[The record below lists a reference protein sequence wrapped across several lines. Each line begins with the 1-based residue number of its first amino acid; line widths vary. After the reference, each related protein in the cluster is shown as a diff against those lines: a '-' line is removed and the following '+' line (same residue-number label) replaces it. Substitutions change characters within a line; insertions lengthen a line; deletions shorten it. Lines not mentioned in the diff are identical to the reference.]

1 MTSTRT
7 PTRSALDAAPRDQ
20 QESAFASLLADL
32 VLSLPGSRAAVLVDA
47 GGEAVDYAGVLD
59 PFELKVIA
67 AHLQI
72 VIARLELREPWA
84 PVRQLVLSTARRLFL
99 VRAIESEY
107 VLVVVLRPFA
117 ARSATSRALDVAHAR
132 IRAEAGWSST
142 GSFPTWYRASV
153 LGEDAEPRRPAKMRV
168 AGEWEQLVILGTLV
182 ALAPGDRGFR
192 VRLSRGAEICLVRER
207 FGAWYADTRL
217 GN

>member
-1 MTSTRT
+1 MSATRT
-7 PTRSALDAAPRDQ
+7 PTRAALDAAPRDQ
-20 QESAFASLLADL
+20 EGSTFAALLADL
-32 VLSLPGSRAAVLVDA
+32 VLSLPGARAAVLVDE
-47 GGEAVDYAGVLD
+47 GGEAVDYAGELD

-72 VIARLELREPWA
+72 VISRIELREPWA

-107 VLVVVLRPFA
+107 VLVVVLRTFA
-117 ARSATSRALDVAHAR
+117 ARIATSRAVDVAHGR
-132 IRAEAGWSST
+132 IRAEAGWSSMEA
-142 GSFPTWYRASV
+142 FPSWYRVSV
-153 LGEDAEPRRPAKMRV
+153 LGEPAEPRRPAQMRV
-168 AGEWEQLVILGTLV
+168 EGEWEPLVILGTLV

-192 VRLSRGAEICLVRER
+192 VRLARGAEICLVRER

-217 GN
+217 GS